1 MKDLTDTLNQLND
14 SPTLAITAKAKAL
27 IKDGHDVVL
36 FSSGEPDFDAP
47 ASISEAAKERLDRGG
62 NGYTAAAGLPELRDA
77 VKERFERKNSL
88 QYASEEITVTSGAK
102 QALFN
107 AIRTLCNPGDEV
119 IVIAPYWVSYP
130 EMVTLCGAKARVV
143 HAKKASHYLPEA
155 ADLEAAISENTKAI
169 IVNTP
174 NNPTGVIY
182 PEKTLRMI
190 RDIAVRHDLYI
201 ISDEIYDTLIYEGT
215 HHSLAS
221 FDARERTITIN
232 GMSKAYAMT
241 GWRIG
246 FAGGPGPVIQAM
258 NKIQAHTTSN
268 ANTIA
273 QHASIVGLK
282 QCDDLVASMRD
293 TFKARRDLM
302 VKQLNAIEAIH
313 VPTPEGAFYVMVDI
327 SPLLGRRYHNQS
339 IDDAIT
345 FAKRLLE
352 DAHVASVPGEAFG
365 APGTLRLSYATD
377 DASINKGVKRF
388 KTFVEALD

>member
-14 SPTLAITAKAKAL
+14 SPTLAITARAKAL
-27 IKDGHDVVL
+27 INDGHDVVL

-47 ASISEAAKERLDRGG
+47 APISEAAKERLNKGG
-62 NGYTAAAGLPELRDA
+62 NGYTAAAGLPELRAA
-77 VKERFERKNSL
+77 VQARFESKNGL
-88 QYASEEITVTSGAK
+88 QYALEEITVTNGAK

-107 AIRTLCNPGDEV
+107 ALRTLCNPGDEV

-143 HAKKASHYLPEA
+143 HAKKANYYLPEA
-155 ADLEAAISENTKAI
+155 ADLEAVVSENTKAI

-190 RDIAVRHDLYI
+190 RDVAVRHDLYI

-221 FDARERTITIN
+221 FDACERTITIN

-246 FAGGPGPVIQAM
+246 FAGGPRPVIQAM

-282 QCDDLVASMRD
+282 HCDDLVASMRD
-293 TFKARRDLM
+293 TFKAMRDLM
-302 VKQLNAIEAIH
+302 VSKLNAIEGIH

-327 SPLLGRRYHNQS
+327 SELLGRRYHNQS
-339 IDDAIT
+339 IDEAIT

-352 DAHVASVPGEAFG
+352 DAYVASVPGEAFG

-377 DASINKGVKRF
+377 DTSIIKGIKRF